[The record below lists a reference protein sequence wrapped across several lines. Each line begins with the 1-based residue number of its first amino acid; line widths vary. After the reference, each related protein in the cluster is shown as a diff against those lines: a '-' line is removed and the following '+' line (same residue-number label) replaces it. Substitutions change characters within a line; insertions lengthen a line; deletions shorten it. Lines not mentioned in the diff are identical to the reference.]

1 MLAYHRRLGEL
12 RMFWL
17 ASRHKPFAVHKV
29 IRRLIN
35 NSSPN
40 TIPLDG
46 DARWEIRCNRTIPV
60 LLAPYDHDEL
70 SVSEAAY
77 ALTKNLSSQGLAL
90 VLPQPFRAEQVVVG
104 FWSGDDAQFVLGHVR
119 QNVPLG
125 GGFWQLGLEAM
136 ELLCA
141 HDSPEFKRLIPLAA
155 RLDPGADAERDLVVA
170 Q

>member
-1 MLAYHRRLGEL
+1 
-12 RMFWL
+12 MFWF
-17 ASRHKPFAVHKV
+17 ASRSKHLAVHKV

-46 DARWEIRCNRTIPV
+46 DARWETRCNRTIPV

-90 VLPQPFRAEQVVVG
+90 VLQQPFRAEQVVVG
-104 FWSGDDAQFVLGHVR
+104 FWAGDGAHFVLGHVR

-125 GGFWQLGLEAM
+125 GGYWQLGLEAM
-136 ELLCA
+136 EMLCP
-141 HDSPEFKRLIPLAA
+141 HDSAEFKRLIPLAA
-155 RLDPGADAERDLVVA
+155 RLDPSLDAERDLAVA
-170 Q
+170 EV